1 MSANMTRQQSGRP
14 ALDRQLEGIGWALFL
29 LMIGGIGFLQS
40 VPQGTWLVGTGLI
53 MLGLNIARYL
63 KGIRVSHFT
72 IVIGILALL
81 LGIGGI
87 TGLNVPF
94 FPVLLILIGADILIK
109 IAVRNGPAVTPDG
122 TVERGSSAQ

>member
-1 MSANMTRQQSGRP
+1 MSANIARQQSARP

-29 LMIGGIGFLQS
+29 IMIGGIGFIQS
-40 VPQGTWLVGTGLI
+40 VPQGTWLIGTGLI
-53 MLGLNIARYL
+53 MLGLNIARYV
-63 KGIRVSHFT
+63 KGIRVSNFT

-87 TGLNVPF
+87 TGLDVPF

-109 IAVRNGPAVTPDG
+109 IAVRNGPAVTPDA
-122 TVERGSSAQ
+122 TVERGSSVQ